1 MTSNDVNIAL
11 SSMFSIS
18 PVSTGVYEIKSKA
31 TFQNGESIKIYL
43 VNEKNE
49 WYLTDKK
56 NTLKYMNEIYDL
68 KASDVKSCISAVI
81 KIYGFTITAGELR
94 GKIFDEIQLQ
104 NRVFDYIMCIAQ
116 LVNMYAF
123 FDKPE

>member
-1 MTSNDVNIAL
+1 
-11 SSMFSIS
+11 
-18 PVSTGVYEIKSKA
+18 
-31 TFQNGESIKIYL
+31 
-43 VNEKNE
+43 
-49 WYLTDKK
+49 
-56 NTLKYMNEIYDL
+56 MNEIYDL